1 MKVTFEEVSRM
12 FDTLPISFYSGR
24 GIPHELSRESMST
37 SYDIYKDKIVVS
49 FPTIQR
55 MLKDVPAGN
64 IQYSVIRG
72 LLYHEVAHAILTP
85 TAIVE
90 TEENKEHHRV
100 LNVFEDERIETLLK
114 NYFLE
119 VNFRRNIVLL
129 NNYKGEEART
139 AFSAFY
145 NLVRFHKGETKWLTR
160 LMNIIMEYRYLSAN
174 ADEWK
179 VKQYTQAVMDFYNDF
194 TEDWEKEQE
203 EKRQQEQEQQSQSNQ
218 SEESDEQENNESTES
233 NNNAEEDEENEQN
246 KSSNEQSEDNE
257 GEGSEDEDNGSEG
270 SSEGS
275 DEESDENEED
285 DEASNGSSDE
295 ENEENDEEDDVSY
308 NPNATEDE
316 GDEGDEEDPENS
328 EGSNED
334 ESEEEDKSRVENEED
349 EGIDPELE
357 ETLADIDELDVDDF
371 TKDEMKSAVDSVLN
385 DTFEKFTDPELE
397 TRLRNILEKKLRK
410 TQQRSA
416 AISAYSG
423 VMNYRNLLTRDDWKV
438 WERPNT
444 QGNGRRF
451 GATHITFFLD
461 TSWSFRNNDTRMNIF
476 IRTLERLAQNYPA
489 FTFDI
494 ITISSYIEEWTTIDR
509 KFCSFQEN
517 SIFKE
522 NMTDRA
528 TKQMTNI
535 PDLLKRHR
543 KTNAENYLVVLF
555 DGDAHFGE
563 YNVVPSASDTFRILD
578 GGHNI
583 IVTDEQNRKYIE
595 PSVHSAK
602 VHYCKRYMDEFTS
615 AVCDL
620 LDRVL

>member
-1 MKVTFEEVSRM
+1 MKVTFEETSRI

-90 TEENKEHHRV
+90 TEENKDHHRV

-145 NLVRFHKGETKWLTR
+145 NLVRFHKGEAKWLTR
-160 LMNIIMEYRYLSAN
+160 LMDIIMEYRYLSAN
-174 ADEWK
+174 AEGWK
-179 VKQYTQAVMDFYNDF
+179 VQQYTKAVMDFYNDF
-194 TEDWEKEQE
+194 TKDWEKEQE

-233 NNNAEEDEENEQN
+233 NNNSEEDKENKQN
-246 KSSNEQSEDNE
+246 KSSNEQDEDNE
-257 GEGSEDEDNGSEG
+257 DEGSEDEDEGSEG

-275 DEESDENEED
+275 DEESEED
-285 DEASNGSSDE
+285 EDEDTDESSNGSSDE
-295 ENEENDEEDDVSY
+295 ENEEDDEADDVSY
-308 NPNATEDE
+308 NPDATED
-316 GDEGDEEDPENS
+316 
-328 EGSNED
+328 
-334 ESEEEDKSRVENEED
+334 EDKSRVENEED

-357 ETLADIDELDVDDF
+357 ETLAQIDELDIDDF

-397 TRLRNILEKKLRK
+397 ARLRNILEKKLRK
-410 TQQRSA
+410 VNQRSA

-423 VMNYRNLLTRDDWKV
+423 VMNYRNLLTRDDWKI

-461 TSWSFRNNDTRMNIF
+461 TSGSFSHNDTRMNVF

-489 FTFDI
+489 FSFDI
-494 ITISSYIEEWTTIDR
+494 ITIASYIEEWKTIDR
-509 KFCSFQEN
+509 PFNSFNEN

-522 NMTDRA
+522 DMKDRA

-555 DGDAHFGE
+555 DGDAHYGE

-583 IVTDEQNRKYIE
+583 IVTDEGNRKYIE
-595 PSVHSAK
+595 PSVRTAK
-602 VHYCKRYMDEFTS
+602 VHYCKNYMDEFTS